1 MGQLAGASPNEG
13 AFMATTTV
21 TVENFQ
27 QTVEQ
32 QSIVL
37 LDWWAAWC
45 GPCRA
50 FAPVFDAAS
59 DKHTDIIFGKINTDE
74 QQELGALFGIRSI
87 PTLMVFRDGILLYA
101 QPGSIPATAL
111 EELIR
116 QARSLD
122 MEQVRQELAA
132 RAAAEGDE
140 EDLDEDMDDEGS
152 DEVLEEKGK
161 IV

>member
-1 MGQLAGASPNEG
+1 
-13 AFMATTTV
+13 MATTTV

-59 DKHTDIIFGKINTDE
+59 DKHSDIIFGKVNTDE

-140 EDLDEDMDDEGS
+140 EDLDEEEMDDEGS
-152 DEVLEEKGK
+152 DEVIEEKGK
-161 IV
+161 PV